1 MVFKGALF
9 VSSSLVLHLHFESFF
24 FFLFADDENEDII
37 KVGEKMTLQ
46 LGSAELLFKDT
57 SATDEVSL
65 PYIDDI
71 SPRELKAAE
80 VMVKEEVRHFFFNA
94 LGPYLSLVPQPIRS
108 FDDLVVLRQKRLYR
122 ERYNYCATLTTVFG
136 RSPLP

>member
-1 MVFKGALF
+1 
-9 VSSSLVLHLHFESFF
+9 
-24 FFLFADDENEDII
+24 
-37 KVGEKMTLQ
+37 MTLQ

-80 VMVKEEVRHFFFNA
+80 VMVKEEVRHFFQRGA
-94 LGPYLSLVPQPIRS
+94 LFSIACSPHSIDRS
-108 FDDLVVLRQKRLYR
+108 MISFCDKSACIASDITIARR
-122 ERYNYCATLTTVFG
+122 
-136 RSPLP
+136 

>member
-1 MVFKGALF
+1 
-9 VSSSLVLHLHFESFF
+9 
-24 FFLFADDENEDII
+24 
-37 KVGEKMTLQ
+37 MTLQ
-46 LGSAELLFKDT
+46 LGSAELLLFKDT

-94 LGPYLSLVPQPIRS
+94 GPHIYRLFPENSIVRLMIS
-108 FDDLVVLRQKRLYR
+108 FCDKSACIASDITIARR
-122 ERYNYCATLTTVFG
+122 
-136 RSPLP
+136 